1 MWIGGGWGFHNGLI
15 RSCGRETTL
24 LVGGAQP
31 AGLVDGWGRVG
42 GVSYVDGSLV
52 VLGSDWTRGYSEVE
66 FATLKEGAE
75 EWGTRGY

>member
-42 GVSYVDGSLV
+42 GCRMWIEVWWSWSQTGLEVILKLSLPP
-52 VLGSDWTRGYSEVE
+52 
-66 FATLKEGAE
+66 
-75 EWGTRGY
+75 